1 MAVWTAVG
9 KAGVA
14 VEMAAVASA
23 VEVLGAGTR
32 EGAGM
37 LEERAAAAWAVA
49 RRAVAAQEAEGM
61 AAWTVGW
68 RVEASRVAE
77 ATGAVE
83 AAARVVEAVGAETG
97 EVPAAATVQCRHSR

>member
-49 RRAVAAQEAEGM
+49 RRAVAAQKAEGM

-68 RVEASRVAE
+68 RVEASRV
-77 ATGAVE
+77 T
-83 AAARVVEAVGAETG
+83 AVGMEASTAKAAVGGGTG
-97 EVPAAATVQCRHSR
+97 GAPAAAMVQCRHSR